1 MEQLFGFDA
10 KKVAA
15 YQTFSVMNKTVNILT
30 HLQEVLYGVVPL
42 KRADELSIQIS
53 EFRDRLETMADEVLR
68 ENNVG
73 LEEALLLD
81 IQLGKAGLI

>member
-1 MEQLFGFDA
+1 MEQLFGFDT
-10 KKVAA
+10 KKVTA
-15 YQTFSVMNKTVNILT
+15 YQTFSVMNKMADSLM
-30 HLQEVLYGVVPL
+30 HLQSVLYGVIPL
-42 KRADELSIQIS
+42 ERADKLSIQIS
-53 EFRDRLETMADEVLR
+53 EFRDRLETMADEVLK